1 MKKVIICCIF
11 FLLASSGYLHAE
23 DCTKKFTIGEY
34 GIPQSDSVV
43 ASGLPYGKQYEP
55 VYMEKR
61 EVQDKPE
68 LCAYVSTFDVFQL
81 KLKREG
87 RFLLAGCY
95 GDFNGDG
102 KRDYALL
109 LRNIADETIQLRVLI
124 QAPDGYRVIPIQK
137 PAALKDESPIPICI
151 RKPPDGIF
159 VGLEEQKYKVTGDL
173 IHYGW
178 YTYFWEGNS
187 LREILT
193 SD

>member
-1 MKKVIICCIF
+1 MKTVIISCAIV
-11 FLLASSGYLHAE
+11 LASSGYLHAE
-23 DCTKKFTIGEY
+23 DCTKKFMIGEY

-43 ASGLPYGKQYEP
+43 ASGLPHGKQYEP

-61 EVQDKPE
+61 EVQDTPE
-68 LCAYVSTFDVFQL
+68 LCAYVYTFDVFQL

-124 QAPDGYRVIPIQK
+124 QAPDGYRVMPIQK
-137 PAALKDESPIPICI
+137 PVVFKDDHPMPSCI

-159 VGLEEQKYKVTGDL
+159 IGLEEQKYKVTGDL

-178 YTYFWEGNS
+178 YTYFWEGNG